1 MTADSAAGNAGS
13 HRSTTGL
20 FITCEGIDGC
30 GKSTQASLLTDALR
44 AAGRS
49 VQMLREP
56 GGTAI
61 SEQIRALVLDP
72 ANAEMGTVC
81 ELLLYEAARAQ
92 LVHEV
97 IAPALAAGEVVVCD
111 RFFDSTTAYQAH
123 AGGLD
128 AVMVRRANE
137 LAVAGVVP
145 QLTLVFDI
153 DVRRALERR
162 AGRAEADR
170 MELKGLAFQ
179 ERVAE
184 GFRAIAAS
192 EPERVRLIDASGT
205 VEEVFDQ
212 VASALDG
219 YMPGLLSAASP
230 ARRSARQL

>member
-1 MTADSAAGNAGS
+1 MSADSAAHSEHGR
-13 HRSTTGL
+13 RSATGL
-20 FITCEGIDGC
+20 FITVEGIDGC
-30 GKSTQASLLTDALR
+30 GKSTQASLLADALR

-49 VQMLREP
+49 VRMLREP

-61 SEQIRALVLDP
+61 SEKIRALVLDP

-97 IAPALAAGEVVVCD
+97 IEPALADGEVVVCD

-128 AVMVRRANE
+128 AAVVQRANE

-145 QLTLVFDI
+145 QLTFVFDI
-153 DVRRALERR
+153 EARRALERR
-162 AGRAEADR
+162 ADRAEADR

-184 GFRAIAAS
+184 GFRAIAAA
-192 EPERVRLIDASGT
+192 EPERVHLIDASGSI
-205 VEEVFDQ
+205 EEVFSRM
-212 VASALDG
+212 VAALAG
-219 YMPGLLSAASP
+219 RMPDLLPMPLRACGRAQ
-230 ARRSARQL
+230 QL